1 MLLKL
6 YIDLFMASSMASYL
20 ELNTGEF
27 SLGETLTAV
36 MNQAMIPSR
45 EREVQVILDSPAD
58 PSSMHLSGDGLRL
71 QQVLADF
78 LMNALL
84 FTPARQGSSITLRVT
99 ARKEPI
105 GTKMHIVHL
114 EFR

>member
-1 MLLKL
+1 M
-6 YIDLFMASSMASYL
+6 
-20 ELNTGEF
+20 ELNTNDF
-27 SLGETLTAV
+27 NLSETLTAV

-45 EREVQVILDSPAD
+45 EREIQVILDLPPD
-58 PSSMHLSGDGLRL
+58 LLSMYLSGDRLRL

-78 LMNALL
+78 LINALL
-84 FTPARQGSSITLRVT
+84 FTPARQGSSITLRVIP
-99 ARKEPI
+99 RKERI